1 MVDVAEGDAW
11 IADLGDGRYRN
22 PVLCADFSD
31 PDAIRVGDDYYL
43 VSSTFNQ
50 VPGLPVLHSR
60 DLVNWTILGHV
71 LPELPPVERYRE
83 PRPGQGVWAPSL
95 RHHAGRFWVCW
106 GDPDVGI
113 FLASAADPAGPWTR
127 PHLLVAGSGLI
138 DACPFWDE
146 DGTAYVVHGWARS
159 RSGIRNRLTLRAMA
173 PDGSRLLDEPDPT
186 TGALPATTA
195 TPPGGLLL
203 IDGDQVPGCHTLE
216 GPKLYRRGDHYYVFA
231 PAGGVAE
238 GWQSVF
244 RSRHLIGPY
253 EHRVVLSQGGSE
265 VNGPHQG
272 AWVDTPG
279 GQHWFLHF
287 QDRGAYGR
295 ITHLQPLRWT
305 ADDWPVIG
313 AADPGAE
320 RGEPVPAHPRPH
332 LPTQPRR
339 APQTTDEFTGPC
351 LGPQW
356 AWPANPRQ
364 DWYSLTARPGW
375 LRLPS
380 QPTENPDHLGT
391 AAAVLS
397 QRFPALAFTA
407 STEVEFRPRAV
418 GERTGLAVLGE
429 RYAWIGL
436 DHTEDGTHLV
446 LRLHLGGD
454 DHERDLLRSPLPAG
468 TTRVG
473 LAVTVRPEARCQF
486 HANPGDEGWR
496 EVGEEFTA
504 RPGRWVG
511 ARLGVFA
518 LAPAESTTTGH
529 VDLPYF
535 RVGPG

>member
-1 MVDVAEGDAW
+1 MTTAEGDAW
-11 IADLGDGRYRN
+11 TADLGDGRYRN
-22 PVLCADFSD
+22 PVLCSDFSD

-71 LPELPPVERYRE
+71 LTELPPAERYRE

-113 FLASAADPAGPWTR
+113 FLASASDPAGPWTR
-127 PHLLVAGSGLI
+127 PHLLVAGTGLI
-138 DACPFWDE
+138 DPCPFWDE
-146 DGTAYVVHGWARS
+146 DGTAYVVHGWAPS

-173 PDGSRLLDEPDPT
+173 PDGSRLLDDPDAA
-186 TGALPATTA
+186 TGVTPETTA
-195 TPPGGLLL
+195 RTPPGGLLL

-244 RSRHLIGPY
+244 RSRRLTGPY

-305 ADDWPVIG
+305 DDDWPVIG
-313 AADPGAE
+313 AAAPGAE
-320 RGEPVPAHPRPH
+320 RGEPVPVHPRPH
-332 LPTQPRR
+332 LPSQPRR
-339 APQTTDEFTGPC
+339 APQTTDEFTGPA

-356 AWPANPRQ
+356 AWPANPRR
-364 DWYSLTARPGW
+364 DWCSLTARPGW

-380 QPTENPDHLGT
+380 QPTHEPEHLGT

-407 STEVEFRPRAV
+407 RTEVEFRPRAV

-436 DHTEDGTHLV
+436 HHTEDGTDLV

-454 DHERDLLRSPLPAG
+454 DHERDLLRTPLPAG
-468 TTRVG
+468 VRRVG
-473 LAVTVRPEARCQF
+473 LAVRVRPEARCQF
-486 HANPGDEGWR
+486 HVHLGGEGWR

-518 LAPAESTTTGH
+518 LAPAHATATGH
-529 VDLPYF
+529 ADLPFF